1 MKEKIISILSGGSG
15 EVEDFINRYMNGDKD
30 SFFDLVEKFGL
41 LQNSGTYESVIEM
54 FPMTYL
60 RKSYIDDREKT
71 IDNIVSTYSDITKK
85 GDKYFLTLGERADLS
100 TFFKSD
106 DGNRESSSSDMVR
119 NILSEDGD
127 WFEPFQDVTQNL
139 YTDVIE
145 ELNEKNKFLLAKS
158 ISEELSGTQISPETE
173 LLENIAQD
181 QGHPNYVEVKDPLL
195 VMDILEEDETS
206 IKVLLDEA
214 SEVSGNLYSLH
225 HNSYNTAYTDE
236 KYNEIMSEVKHLLE
250 IDNSGDWE
258 TKTITNHK
266 GEEKTIYNYIVE
278 VTKFIPHLFSSI
290 FNDDYQLDD
299 YRNVF
304 EYYGDFED
312 LTKEMI
318 TEEVVEGLSLSRS
331 YYDYADHT
339 LVRKY
344 LNDMFT
350 DYV

>member
-1 MKEKIISILSGGSG
+1 MKERIISILQGGSG
-15 EVEDFINRYMNGDKD
+15 QVEDFINRYMDGDKD
-30 SFFDLVEKFGL
+30 SFFDLLERFGL
-41 LQNSGTYESVIEM
+41 LQNSDTYESVIEM

-106 DGNRESSSSDMVR
+106 DGNRENSSSDMVK

-127 WFEPFQDVTQNL
+127 WFEPFSDVTNSI
-139 YTDVIE
+139 YDDIIE
-145 ELNEKNKFLLAKS
+145 ELNNENKFHLAKS
-158 ISEELSGTQISPETE
+158 LSKELTGELISPETE
-173 LLENIAQD
+173 LLENIAKD
-181 QGHPNYVEVKDPLL
+181 QGHPDYVDVKDPLL
-195 VMDILEEDETS
+195 VMDILEEDKES
-206 IKVLLDEA
+206 FNVLLDES
-214 SEVSGNLYSLH
+214 SETSGELYSLH
-225 HNSYNTAYTDE
+225 NNAYNTAYTDE
-236 KYNEIMSEVKHLLE
+236 KYNQIMSEVKHLLE

-304 EYYGDFED
+304 EYHGDFED

-318 TEEVVEGLSLSRS
+318 TDEVVEGLSLSRS

>member
-1 MKEKIISILSGGSG
+1 MKEKIINILSGGSG
-15 EVEDFINRYMNGDKD
+15 EVEDFINRYLNGDKD
-30 SFFDLVEKFGL
+30 SFFDLLERFGL
-41 LQNSGTYESVIEM
+41 LQNSDTYESVIEM

-60 RKSYIDDREKT
+60 RKSYIDDRKKT

-85 GDKYFLTLGERADLS
+85 GDKYFLTLGKRSDLS
-100 TFFKSD
+100 IFFKSD
-106 DGNRESSSSDMVR
+106 DGNREMSSSEMVK
-119 NILSEDGD
+119 NILGEDD
-127 WFEPFQDVTQNL
+127 WFEPFSDVTQNL

-173 LLENIAQD
+173 LLENMAKD
-181 QGHPNYVEVKDPLL
+181 QGHPDYVDVKDPML

-206 IKVLLDEA
+206 TKVLLDEA
-214 SEVSGNLYSLH
+214 SEVSSNLYSLH

-236 KYNEIMSEVKHLLE
+236 KYNEIMSEVRSLLE

-258 TKTITNHK
+258 SKTIKNSK
-266 GEEKTIYNYIVE
+266 GEEKTIYNYIIE
-278 VTKFIPHLFSSI
+278 VTKFIPFLFSSI

-299 YRNVF
+299 YRNAF
-304 EYYGDFED
+304 DYYGDFED

-318 TEEVVEGLSLSRS
+318 TEEVIEGASMSRS

-339 LVRKY
+339 LVKKY
-344 LNDMFT
+344 LNDMIIY
-350 DYV
+350 YV